1 MKKNNLFK
9 VLLLSAVVIIS
20 SCSSDSGDTDPL
32 SCTLATT
39 PTEYAFTNS
48 DGNSTVYYG
57 GQASRLGAAEDVY
70 STLNADAAYTQ
81 AQLISDF
88 AINNIEGKFAE
99 NVGNGTYGSNGNRAT
114 IVSDLHQ
121 LFADYELASADFAAG
136 TVAAPGQAG
145 LLPKNNGAGA
155 DIYELTADGWEV
167 DQQYAKMLI
176 GALCLEQN
184 AYDYLTKIDLV
195 NYNNLDDPTVN
206 RGYDGDQAWGPTY
219 YTKAEH
225 YFDEAYGY
233 VYGLD
238 HHANGDGYNFAGDLD
253 DEINND
259 LFLGKY
265 LHKHDG
271 TGASGFN
278 WRFDAYNAYVLGRQA
293 IVENCQDVLDEQ
305 ITIINTT
312 LSKVVAWHAADYL
325 SKASDDALSSNDYS
339 SFNHGLSEAWGF
351 VYSLQFTKMSNG
363 MPLFSHDEVNAMISE
378 MNTTTAWGFK
388 NTTGAA
394 RLQEMADQIN
404 TRLANY

>member
-1 MKKNNLFK
+1 MKKNNLLK
-9 VLLLSAVVIIS
+9 TLLLSAVVIVS
-20 SCSSDSGDTDPL
+20 SCSSDSDDTNPL

-39 PTEYAFTNS
+39 PTEYAFTDS

-70 STLNADAAYTQ
+70 NTLNADAVYTE

-121 LFADYELASADFAAG
+121 IFADYELASADFAAG
-136 TVAAPGQAG
+136 AVAAPAQAG
-145 LLPKNNGAGA
+145 LLPKNDGAGA
-155 DIYELTADGWEV
+155 SIYELTSDGWEV

-184 AYDYLTKIDLV
+184 AYDYLTKIDLT
-195 NYNNLDDPTVN
+195 NDNSE
-206 RGYDGDQAWGPTY
+206 RGYDGNQAWGATH

-278 WRFDAYNAYVLGRQA
+278 WRDDAYNAYILGRQA

-339 SFNHGLSEAWGF
+339 SYNHGLSEAWGF

-363 MPLFSHDEVNAMISE
+363 MPLFSHDEVNDMITE

-388 NTTGAA
+388 NTDGAA

-404 TRLANY
+404 SRLAAY

>member
-1 MKKNNLFK
+1 MKKNNLLK
-9 VLLLSAVVIIS
+9 TLLLSAVVIIS
-20 SCSSDSGDTDPL
+20 SCSSDSDNNEPVVCGL
-32 SCTLATT
+32 SSF
-39 PTEYAFTNS
+39 PSEYSFADDN
-48 DGNSTVYYG
+48 GNSTVYYG

-70 STLNADAAYTQ
+70 NTLNADAVYTQ
-81 AQLISDF
+81 ADLITDF
-88 AINNIEGKFAE
+88 AVNNIAGKFAE
-99 NVGNGTYGSNGNRAT
+99 NVGNGSYGSPGNRAT

-121 LFADYELASADFAAG
+121 LFADYELASADFAAA

-184 AYDYLTKIDLV
+184 AYDYLTKIDLT
-195 NYNNLDDPTVN
+195 NDNSE
-206 RGYDGDQAWGPTY
+206 RGYNGDQAWGPTY

-238 HHANGDGYNFAGDLD
+238 HHTNGDGYNFSGDLD

-259 LFLGKY
+259 LFIGKY

-271 TGASGFN
+271 TGASGNN

-293 IVENCQDVLDEQ
+293 IVDNCQDVLNAQ
-305 ITIINTT
+305 INIINTT

-325 SKASDDALSSNDYS
+325 SKSADGALDPNTFSSY
-339 SFNHGLSEAWGF
+339 NHALSEAWGF

-388 NTTGAA
+388 NTSGAA
-394 RLQEMADQIN
+394 RLQEMANQIN
-404 TRLANY
+404 TRLAAS

>member
-1 MKKNNLFK
+1 MKKNNLLK
-9 VLLLSAVVIIS
+9 TLLLSAVVIIS

-32 SCTLATT
+32 SCTLSTT
-39 PTEYAFTNS
+39 PTEYAFTDS

-57 GQASRLGAAEDVY
+57 GQASRLGAAEDIY
-70 STLNADAAYTQ
+70 ITLNNDNVYTQ
-81 AQLISDF
+81 AQLIADF
-88 AINNIEGKFAE
+88 SIENINVKFAE
-99 NVGNGTYGSNGNRAT
+99 NVEKEYGSGGSRT
-114 IVSDLHQ
+114 KIVADLHQ
-121 LFADYELASADFAAG
+121 LFSDYETASADFAAG
-136 TVAAPGQAG
+136 SVAAPGQAG
-145 LLPKNNGAGA
+145 LLPKNNGTGA

-195 NYNNLDDPTVN
+195 NNNNLDDSTVN
-206 RGYDGDQAWGPTY
+206 RGYNGNQAWGPTY

-238 HHANGDGYNFAGDLD
+238 HHTNGDGYNFAGDLN
-253 DEINND
+253 DEIEND

-271 TGASGFN
+271 TGASGNN
-278 WRFDAYNAYVLGRQA
+278 WRGDAYNAYVLGRQA

-325 SKASDDALSSNDYS
+325 SKSADAALSSNDYS
-339 SFNHGLSEAWGF
+339 SYNHALSEAWGF

-363 MPLFSHDEVNAMISE
+363 MPLFSHGEVNDIILE

-388 NTTGAA
+388 NSIGAE
-394 RLQEMADQIN
+394 RLREWANEIN
-404 TRLANY
+404 TRLAN

>member
-32 SCTLATT
+32 SCNLATT
-39 PTEYAFTNS
+39 PTEYAFTDS

-70 STLNADAAYTQ
+70 NTLNDDNVYTQ
-81 AQLISDF
+81 AQLITDF
-88 AINNIEGKFAE
+88 AIYNIAGKFAE
-99 NVGNGTYGSNGNRAT
+99 NAGENRNQ

-121 LFADYELASADFAAG
+121 LFADYELASADFAAA

-145 LLPKNNGAGA
+145 LLPKNDGAGA

-184 AYDYLTKIDLV
+184 AYDYLTKIDLT
-195 NYNNLDDPTVN
+195 NDNSE

-238 HHANGDGYNFAGDLD
+238 HHTNGTGYNFAGDLD

-271 TGASGFN
+271 TGASGNN

-293 IVENCQDVLDEQ
+293 IVESCQDVLDEQ

-325 SKASDDALSSNDYS
+325 SKAAGAILTSDGYS

-363 MPLFSHDEVNAMISE
+363 LPLFSHDEVNAMISE

-394 RLQEMADQIN
+394 RLQQWADQIN
-404 TRLANY
+404 DRLAAH

>member
-20 SCSSDSGDTDPL
+20 SCSSNSGDTDPL

-39 PTEYAFTNS
+39 PTEYAFTDS

-70 STLNADAAYTQ
+70 TTLNADAAYTQ
-81 AQLISDF
+81 AQLILDF

-99 NVGNGTYGSNGNRAT
+99 NVGNGTYGSNGDRAT

-136 TVAAPGQAG
+136 TQAAPGQAG
-145 LLPKNNGAGA
+145 LLPKNNDPGAS
-155 DIYELTADGWEV
+155 IYELTADGWEV

-184 AYDYLTKIDLV
+184 AYDYLTKIDLT
-195 NYNNLDDPTVN
+195 NDNSD
-206 RGYDGDQAWGPTY
+206 RGYDGDQAWGATH

-238 HHANGDGYNFAGDLD
+238 HHVNGDGYNFAGDLND
-253 DEINND
+253 AVEND

-271 TGASGFN
+271 TGASGYN

-325 SKASDDALSSNDYS
+325 SKASADALSSNDYS

-363 MPLFSHDEVNAMISE
+363 MPLFSHDEVNALISE

>member
-39 PTEYAFTNS
+39 PTQYAFTDEN
-48 DGNSTVYYG
+48 GNSTVYYG
-57 GQASRLGAAEDVY
+57 GQAERLGAAEDIY
-70 STLNADAAYTQ
+70 TTLNADAAYTQ

-88 AINNIEGKFAE
+88 DIENISVKFAE
-99 NVGNGTYGSNGNRAT
+99 NAGTNRDK

-121 LFADYELASADFAAG
+121 LFTDYETASADFAAG
-136 TVAAPGQAG
+136 SVAAPGQAG
-145 LLPKNNGAGA
+145 LLPKNSEVGASM
-155 DIYELTADGWEV
+155 YELTADGWEV

-184 AYDYLTKIDLV
+184 AYDYLTKIDLE
-195 NYNNLDDPTVN
+195 NYNDLDDSTVN
-206 RGYDGDQAWGPTY
+206 RGYDGDQKWGPTY

-238 HHANGDGYNFAGDLD
+238 HHVNGDGYNFAGDLND
-253 DEINND
+253 AIQND

-265 LHKHDG
+265 LNKH
-271 TGASGFN
+271 TGDSEVASGNN
-278 WRFDAYNAYVLGRQA
+278 WRADAYNAYVLGRQA

-325 SKASDDALSSNDYS
+325 SKSASDALESNDYS
-339 SFNHGLSEAWGF
+339 AYNHALSEAWGF

-363 MPLFSHDEVNAMISE
+363 MPLFSHGEVNEMISE

-388 NTTGAA
+388 NTAGAA
-394 RLQEMADQIN
+394 RLNEWANEIN
-404 TRLANY
+404 SRLADY

>member
-1 MKKNNLFK
+1 MKKNNLIK
-9 VLLLSAVVIIS
+9 TLLLSAVVIIS

-32 SCTLATT
+32 TCTLATT
-39 PTEYAFTNS
+39 PTSYAFTDG

-57 GQASRLGAAEDVY
+57 GQASRLGAAEDIY
-70 STLNADAAYTQ
+70 NTLNDDNVYTQ
-81 AQLISDF
+81 AQLIADF
-88 AINNIEGKFAE
+88 ALEKINVKFAE
-99 NVGNGTYGSNGNRAT
+99 NVEEEYGSGGSRT
-114 IVSDLHQ
+114 KIVADLHQ
-121 LFADYELASADFAAG
+121 LFSDYELASADFAAA
-136 TVAAPGQAG
+136 TVATPGQAG
-145 LLPKNNGAGA
+145 LLPKNGSLDA

-184 AYDYLTKIDLV
+184 AYDYLTKIDLA
-195 NYNNLDDPTVN
+195 NDNSD
-206 RGYDGDQAWGPTY
+206 RGYDGDQAWGPTH

-233 VYGLD
+233 IYGLD
-238 HHANGDGYNFAGDLD
+238 HHKNGDGYNFAGDLD
-253 DEINND
+253 DAVEND

-265 LHKHDG
+265 LDKHDG
-271 TGASGFN
+271 SGASGNN
-278 WRFDAYNAYVLGRQA
+278 WRGAAYNAYVLGRQA
-293 IVENCQDVLDEQ
+293 IVENCQDVLDDQ

-325 SKASDDALSSNDYS
+325 SKSALGALDPNTFSSY
-339 SFNHGLSEAWGF
+339 NHALSEAWGF

-388 NTTGAA
+388 STAGAE
-394 RLQEMADQIN
+394 RLQEWANEIN

>member
-1 MKKNNLFK
+1 MKKNNLLK

-20 SCSSDSGDTDPL
+20 SCTSDSDNNDPVVCSL
-32 SCTLATT
+32 SSL
-39 PTEYAFTNS
+39 PTEYSFADDN
-48 DGNSTVYYG
+48 GNSTVYYG

-70 STLNADAAYTQ
+70 NTLNADAVYTQ
-81 AQLISDF
+81 ADLITDF
-88 AINNIEGKFAE
+88 AVNNIAGKFAE
-99 NVGNGTYGSNGNRAT
+99 NVEAGDRVT
-114 IVSDLHQ
+114 IVADLHQ
-121 LFADYELASADFAAG
+121 LFADYEGASADIAAG
-136 TVAAPGQAG
+136 VTAAPGQAG
-145 LLPKNNGAGA
+145 LLVKSETSSS
-155 DIYELTADGWEV
+155 IYELTADGWEV

-184 AYDYLTKIDLV
+184 AYDYLTKI
-195 NYNNLDDPTVN
+195 NLKDENSV
-206 RGYDGDQAWGPTY
+206 RGYDGDQAWGPTN

-238 HHANGDGYNFAGDLD
+238 HHTNGDGYNFAGDLT

-265 LHKHDG
+265 LSKHDG
-271 TGASGFN
+271 NGASGNN
-278 WRFDAYNAYVLGRQA
+278 WRGDAYNAYVLGRQA
-293 IVENCQDVLDEQ
+293 IVDNCQDVLDAQ
-305 ITIINTT
+305 INIINTT

-325 SKASDDALSSNDYS
+325 QKASDDALSVNDYS
-339 SFNHGLSEAWGF
+339 GFNHGLSEAWGF

-388 NTTGAA
+388 NTAGKA
-394 RLQEMADQIN
+394 RLAEMANDIN
-404 TRLANY
+404 SRLAAH

>member
-1 MKKNNLFK
+1 MKKNNLHK

-32 SCTLATT
+32 SCTLSTT
-39 PTEYAFTNS
+39 PTEYAFTDS

-70 STLNADAAYTQ
+70 NTLNADAVYTE

-88 AINNIEGKFAE
+88 AINNIAGKFAE
-99 NVGNGTYGSNGNRAT
+99 NAGENRNQ
-114 IVSDLHQ
+114 IVSDLHG

-136 TVAAPGQAG
+136 AVAAPGQAG
-145 LLPKNNGAGA
+145 FLPKDGNAGA
-155 DIYELTADGWEV
+155 SIYELTADGWEV

-184 AYDYLTKIDLV
+184 AYDYLTIIDLT
-195 NYNNLDDPTVN
+195 NDNTD
-206 RGYDGDQAWGPTY
+206 RGYDGDQQWGATH

-238 HHANGDGYNFAGDLD
+238 HHANGDGYNFAGDLND
-253 DEINND
+253 AVEND

-325 SKASDDALSSNDYS
+325 SKASADALSSNNYS

-363 MPLFSHDEVNAMISE
+363 MPLFSHDEVNALISE

-394 RLQEMADQIN
+394 RLQEWADQIN
-404 TRLANY
+404 AKLANY

>member
-1 MKKNNLFK
+1 MKKNNLLK
-9 VLLLSAVVIIS
+9 TLLLSAVVIIS
-20 SCSSDSGDTDPL
+20 SCSSDSDNNEPVVCGL
-32 SCTLATT
+32 SSF
-39 PTEYAFTNS
+39 PSEYSFADDN
-48 DGNSTVYYG
+48 GNSTVYYG

-70 STLNADAAYTQ
+70 NTLNADAVYTQ
-81 AQLISDF
+81 ADLITDF
-88 AINNIEGKFAE
+88 AVNNIAGKFAE
-99 NVGNGTYGSNGNRAT
+99 NVGNGSYGSPGNRAT

-184 AYDYLTKIDLV
+184 AYDYLTKIDLT
-195 NYNNLDDPTVN
+195 NDNSE
-206 RGYDGDQAWGPTY
+206 RGYNGDQAWGPTY

-238 HHANGDGYNFAGDLD
+238 HHTNGDGYNFSGDLD

-259 LFLGKY
+259 LFIGKY

-271 TGASGFN
+271 TGASGNN

-293 IVENCQDVLDEQ
+293 IVDNCQDVLNAQ
-305 ITIINTT
+305 INIINTT

-325 SKASDDALSSNDYS
+325 SKSADGALDPNTFSSY
-339 SFNHGLSEAWGF
+339 NHALSEAWGF

-388 NTTGAA
+388 NTSGAA
-394 RLQEMADQIN
+394 RLQEMANQIN
-404 TRLANY
+404 TRLAAY

>member
-20 SCSSDSGDTDPL
+20 SCTSDSDNNDPVVCSL
-32 SCTLATT
+32 SSS
-39 PTEYAFTNS
+39 PTEYSFADN
-48 DGNSTVYYG
+48 GNSTVYYG

-70 STLNADAAYTQ
+70 NTLNADAAYTQ
-81 AQLISDF
+81 AQLITDF
-88 AINNIEGKFAE
+88 AINNIAGKFAE
-99 NVGNGTYGSNGNRAT
+99 NVGNGTYGSNGDRAK
-114 IVSDLHQ
+114 IVADLHQ
-121 LFADYELASADFAAG
+121 LFADYEGASADFEAG

-145 LLPKNNGAGA
+145 LLVKSSTSSS
-155 DIYELTADGWEV
+155 IYELTADGWEV

-184 AYDYLTKIDLV
+184 AYDYLTKIDLT
-195 NYNNLDDPTVN
+195 NDNTT
-206 RGYDGDQAWGPTY
+206 RGYDGDQAWGSTY

-238 HHANGDGYNFAGDLD
+238 HHTNGNGYNFAGDLT

-265 LHKHDG
+265 LSKHDG
-271 TGASGFN
+271 NGASGNN
-278 WRFDAYNAYVLGRQA
+278 WRGDAYNAYVLGRQA
-293 IVENCQDVLDEQ
+293 IVDNCQDVLDAQ
-305 ITIINTT
+305 INIINTT

-325 SKASDDALSSNDYS
+325 TKASLDALSSNDYS
-339 SFNHGLSEAWGF
+339 GFNHGLSEAWGF

-363 MPLFSHDEVNAMISE
+363 MPLFSHDEVNAMITE

-388 NTTGAA
+388 NTDGAA

-404 TRLANY
+404 TRLAAY

>member
-1 MKKNNLFK
+1 MKKNNLLK
-9 VLLLSAVVIIS
+9 TLLLSAVVIIS
-20 SCSSDSGDTDPL
+20 SCSSDSDNNEPVVCGL
-32 SCTLATT
+32 SSF
-39 PTEYAFTNS
+39 PSEYSFADDN
-48 DGNSTVYYG
+48 GNSTVYYG

-70 STLNADAAYTQ
+70 NTLNADAVYTQ
-81 AQLISDF
+81 ADLITDF
-88 AINNIEGKFAE
+88 AVNNIAGKFAE
-99 NVGNGTYGSNGNRAT
+99 NVGNGSYGSPGNRAT

-121 LFADYELASADFAAG
+121 LFADYELASADFAAA

-184 AYDYLTKIDLV
+184 AYDYLTKIDLT
-195 NYNNLDDPTVN
+195 NDNSE
-206 RGYDGDQAWGPTY
+206 RGYNGDQAWGPTY

-238 HHANGDGYNFAGDLD
+238 HHTNGDGYNFSGDLD

-259 LFLGKY
+259 LFIGKY

-271 TGASGFN
+271 TGASGNN
-278 WRFDAYNAYVLGRQA
+278 WRFDAYNAYILGRQA
-293 IVENCQDVLDEQ
+293 IVDNCQDVLNAQ
-305 ITIINTT
+305 INIINTT

-325 SKASDDALSSNDYS
+325 SKSADGALDPNTFSSY
-339 SFNHGLSEAWGF
+339 NHALSEAWGF

-363 MPLFSHDEVNAMISE
+363 MPLFSHDEVNDMIAE

-388 NTTGAA
+388 NTTKAA
-394 RLQEMADQIN
+394 RLQEWADQIN
-404 TRLANY
+404 DRLAAH

>member
-9 VLLLSAVVIIS
+9 GLLLSAVVIIS
-20 SCSSDSGDTDPL
+20 SCSSNSGDTDPL

-39 PTEYAFTNS
+39 PTEYAFTDS

-70 STLNADAAYTQ
+70 ITLNADAATTQ

-136 TVAAPGQAG
+136 TVAAPEQAG
-145 LLPKNNGAGA
+145 LLPKNDGAGA
-155 DIYELTADGWEV
+155 SIYELTADGWEV

-184 AYDYLTKIDLV
+184 AYDYLTKIDLT
-195 NYNNLDDPTVN
+195 NDNSD
-206 RGYDGDQAWGPTY
+206 RGYDGDQAWGATH

-238 HHANGDGYNFAGDLD
+238 HHVNGDGYNFAGDLND
-253 DEINND
+253 AVEND

-271 TGASGFN
+271 TGASGYN

-325 SKASDDALSSNDYS
+325 SKASADALSSNNYS

-363 MPLFSHDEVNAMISE
+363 MPLFSHDEVNALISE

>member
-32 SCTLATT
+32 SCNLATT
-39 PTEYAFTNS
+39 PTEYAFTDS

-70 STLNADAAYTQ
+70 NTLNDDNVFTQ
-81 AQLISDF
+81 AQLITDF
-88 AINNIEGKFAE
+88 AIYNIAGKFAE
-99 NVGNGTYGSNGNRAT
+99 NAGENRNQ

-121 LFADYELASADFAAG
+121 LFADYELASADFAAA

-145 LLPKNNGAGA
+145 LLPKNDGAGA

-184 AYDYLTKIDLV
+184 AYDYLTKIDLT
-195 NYNNLDDPTVN
+195 NDNSE

-238 HHANGDGYNFAGDLD
+238 HHTNGTGYNFAGDLD

-271 TGASGFN
+271 TGASGNN

-293 IVENCQDVLDEQ
+293 IVESCQDVLDEQ

-325 SKASDDALSSNDYS
+325 SKAAGAILTSDGYS

-363 MPLFSHDEVNAMISE
+363 LPLFSHDEVNAMISE

-394 RLQEMADQIN
+394 RLQQWADQIN
-404 TRLANY
+404 DRLAAH

>member
-9 VLLLSAVVIIS
+9 GLLLSAVVIIS

-39 PTEYAFTNS
+39 PTEYAFTDS

-70 STLNADAAYTQ
+70 NTLNADAAYTQ

-88 AINNIEGKFAE
+88 AINNIEVKFAE
-99 NVGNGTYGSNGNRAT
+99 NVEFEYGSGGSRAT
-114 IVSDLHQ
+114 IVADLHR
-121 LFADYELASADFAAG
+121 LFADYELASADFASG
-136 TVAAPGQAG
+136 TVATVGQAG
-145 LLPKNNGAGA
+145 LLPKNDGAGA
-155 DIYELTADGWEV
+155 SIYELTADGWEV

-184 AYDYLTKIDLV
+184 AYDYLTKIDLI
-195 NYNNLDDPTVN
+195 NDNSD
-206 RGYDGDQAWGPTY
+206 RGYDGDQAWGPTH

-238 HHANGDGYNFAGDLD
+238 HHTNGDGYNFAGDLD

-271 TGASGFN
+271 TGASGYN
-278 WRFDAYNAYVLGRQA
+278 WRADAYNAYVLGRQA

-325 SKASDDALSSNDYS
+325 SKASADALSSNDYS

-363 MPLFSHDEVNAMISE
+363 MPLFSHDEVNAMILE

-404 TRLANY
+404 ARLAELTN

>member
-1 MKKNNLFK
+1 MKKNNLLK
-9 VLLLSAVVIIS
+9 TLLLSAVVIIS
-20 SCSSDSGDTDPL
+20 SCSSDSDNNEPVVCGL
-32 SCTLATT
+32 SSF
-39 PTEYAFTNS
+39 PSEYSFADDN
-48 DGNSTVYYG
+48 GNSTVYYG

-70 STLNADAAYTQ
+70 NTLNADAVYTQ
-81 AQLISDF
+81 ADLITDF
-88 AINNIEGKFAE
+88 AVNNIAGKFAE
-99 NVGNGTYGSNGNRAT
+99 NVGNGSYGSPGNRAT

-121 LFADYELASADFAAG
+121 LFADYELASADFAAA

-184 AYDYLTKIDLV
+184 AYDYLTKIDLT
-195 NYNNLDDPTVN
+195 NDNSE
-206 RGYDGDQAWGPTY
+206 RGYNGDQAWGPTY

-238 HHANGDGYNFAGDLD
+238 HHTNGDGYNFSGDLD

-259 LFLGKY
+259 LFIGKY

-271 TGASGFN
+271 TGASGNN

-293 IVENCQDVLDEQ
+293 IVDNCQDVLNAQ
-305 ITIINTT
+305 INIINTT

-325 SKASDDALSSNDYS
+325 SKSADGALDPNTFSSY
-339 SFNHGLSEAWGF
+339 NHALSEAWGF

-388 NTTGAA
+388 NTSGAA
-394 RLQEMADQIN
+394 RLQEMANQIN
-404 TRLANY
+404 TRLAAY

>member
-1 MKKNNLFK
+1 
-9 VLLLSAVVIIS
+9 
-20 SCSSDSGDTDPL
+20 L

-39 PTEYAFTNS
+39 PTKYAFTDS

-70 STLNADAAYTQ
+70 NTLNADAAYTQ

-99 NVGNGTYGSNGNRAT
+99 NVGNGNRAT

-184 AYDYLTKIDLV
+184 AYDYLTKIDLE
-195 NYNNLDDPTVN
+195 NYNNLDDPNVN

-238 HHANGDGYNFAGDLD
+238 HHVNGDGYNFAGDTV
-253 DEINND
+253 EAINND

-271 TGASGFN
+271 TGASGYN

-325 SKASDDALSSNDYS
+325 SKASADALSSNDYS

-363 MPLFSHDEVNAMISE
+363 MPLFSHDEVNALISE

-404 TRLANY
+404 TRLSNY